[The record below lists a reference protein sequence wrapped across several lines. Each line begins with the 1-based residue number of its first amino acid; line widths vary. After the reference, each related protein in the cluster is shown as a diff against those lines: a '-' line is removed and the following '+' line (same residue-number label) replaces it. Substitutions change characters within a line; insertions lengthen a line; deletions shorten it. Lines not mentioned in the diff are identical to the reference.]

1 MVEADNLQFPVV
13 PIEVDVPVQPA
24 DVPVQA
30 DVPGP
35 NPVPAEP
42 AREPV
47 AVASPVE
54 LGNFEE
60 SNSNPN
66 FEELGN
72 FEESKFL
79 FQPNTGCIL
88 HDTSGVASSAVGT
101 RLLKD

>member
-1 MVEADNLQFPVV
+1 MVEADDLQFPVV

-60 SNSNPN
+60 SNY
-66 FEELGN
+66 
-72 FEESKFL
+72 L
-79 FQPNTGCIL
+79 F
-88 HDTSGVASSAVGT
+88 SSVFVPT
-101 RLLKD
+101 EYWVHSP